1 MATLDLMNLL
11 FTQILKI
18 DPSTLYKYSSASDQI
33 LYLFFIP
40 HVLLFL
46 FLYAFSFGMVSRVVG
61 QHKAFQYLLA
71 IASYIYIVYAGWY
84 GRLVT
89 LFLGWLYI
97 ALALG
102 LFLFFVSIIWH
113 PSATSAGMK
122 LLGEA
127 GKELKGRASKDSQI
141 DALEDELRFVRKRM
155 KDLYGHRRSNP
166 SAGFEYENYKRQ
178 EEALKREIKKLGG

>member
-11 FTQILKI
+11 FEQILKI
-18 DPSTLYKYSSASDQI
+18 DSSTMYNYTTVSDQI

-61 QHKAFQYLLA
+61 KHKGFSYLLG
-71 IASYIYIVYAGWY
+71 IASYVYIVYAGWY

-89 LFLGWLYI
+89 FFLGWLYI
-97 ALALG
+97 ALALA
-102 LFLFFVSIIWH
+102 LFLFFVSIVWH

-122 LLGEA
+122 LFGEA
-127 GKELKGRASKDSQI
+127 GKEISKRANKGSQL
-141 DALEDELRFVRKRM
+141 DALEDELKFVRKRM
-155 KDLYGHRRSNP
+155 SDLKDQRQANP
-166 SAGFEYENYKRQ
+166 AAAYEYENYKRQ
-178 EEALKREIKKLGG
+178 EEALKNEIKKLS

>member
-1 MATLDLMNLL
+1 MATTDIVNLL

-18 DPSTLYKYSSASDQI
+18 DPSIMYKYTTLSDQI

-46 FLYAFSFGMVSRVVG
+46 FIYAFSFGMVSRVVG
-61 QHKAFQYLLA
+61 NNKTFSYLLG

-97 ALALG
+97 ALALA
-102 LFLFFVSIIWH
+102 LFLFFVSIVWH

-122 LLGEA
+122 LFGEA
-127 GKELKGRASKDSQI
+127 GKEISKRANKGKQLE
-141 DALEDELRFVRKRM
+141 ALEDELKFVRKRM
-155 KDLYGHRRSNP
+155 KDLNGKRSSNP
-166 SAGFEYENYKRQ
+166 AAAYEYENYKRQ
-178 EEALKREIKKLGG
+178 EEALKNEIKKLS